1 MLVGGGAIIIIVNS
15 CVADYNKK
23 CIMVILCVFSGF
35 AKAFGSLGMSLLGA
49 VAGLADHPIQNV
61 HEANNTRE
69 VISGVVSGFA
79 KGVVGMV
86 TKPIG
91 E

>member
-1 MLVGGGAIIIIVNS
+1 MTMHYGHCMCLFA
-15 CVADYNKK
+15 
-23 CIMVILCVFSGF
+23 GF

-91 E
+91 EYILPYSLSSSSSSG